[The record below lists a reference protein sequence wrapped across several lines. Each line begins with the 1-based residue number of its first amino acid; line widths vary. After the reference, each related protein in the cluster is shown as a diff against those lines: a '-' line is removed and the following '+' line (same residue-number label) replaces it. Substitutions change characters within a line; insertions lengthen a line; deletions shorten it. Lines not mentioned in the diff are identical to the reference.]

1 MTTRIIVLAALA
13 AALAG
18 PALAAPACTVEAGR
32 KVAEAGAL
40 RYQASREARGGDRG
54 RTCDALDEA
63 DDRYHEARDTLDDCG
78 FTVSAIELRTELRAV
93 RHLRRYY
100 GCQDS

>member
-1 MTTRIIVLAALA
+1 MTRFIALA
-13 AALAG
+13 VIATAITG

-40 RYQASREARGGDRG
+40 RYQARQEAIAGNRD

-63 DDRYHEARDTLDDCG
+63 GDRYGDARDTLDDCG

-100 GCQDS
+100 GCENS